1 MDSSFAPLKAGSA
14 EWIERQIE
22 GSKAPEALAF
32 VEDLIQGL
40 RGRITADA
48 ESIAAVDAASEGLLR
63 ISRTD
68 IAQSLAVALVECCVF
83 YHRTGMSAKAVPA
96 AERARTLASIAGD
109 KSLMRRCCNMLG
121 AFYQESLNFE
131 AALVRLDE
139 ALFLARELNDRMLE
153 SAALA
158 NIAVTLQDMG
168 LYRDAIRINE
178 QVLAHP
184 FDTPAGAVLRLQ
196 CTTNNLICALRLRD
210 QAVARRYVAAADR
223 FPEPERVDIILA
235 ALLRY
240 YSAVSLIRENQAD
253 GARQLIEEAR
263 KRLSASAN
271 PRAETL
277 LAMAAGMC
285 EVATGRID
293 IGMTRL
299 RALYEKTRSTH
310 LYHDD
315 VLRAL
320 IEACERAGDTSR
332 ALAYTEELIE
342 YTTHAKKAKYT
353 EQMKK
358 ASALV
363 QPLSTVNEELQ
374 EAESDAARLRLA
386 SVRRV
391 SAEYRTAENWAV
403 VAELVDDESGQ
414 HCFRVG
420 RLAGLLARE
429 IGCDEQLA
437 TQIEYAARLHDLG
450 KIGISH
456 ALLLKPGRLSPSE
469 LAIVRTHTAIGA
481 ELLEGSTDPVLKL
494 AAQIARHHHEWWNG
508 NGYPDGLTGETVPLA
523 ARMVSLAEV
532 YDALTHDRPY
542 RRAWSH
548 HEAVAEIVSQQGS
561 QFDPQLAAAFL
572 RVLERY
578 RKAGVSYTGDFMA
591 LARESSLLVARGRV
605 AAAIG

>member
-1 MDSSFAPLKAGSA
+1 MDKRFTATELLAMPVDLVAQLLSEASA
-14 EWIERQIE
+14 AE
-22 GSKAPEALAF
+22 AATMLEALAGYLRSAAAPES
-32 VEDLIQGL
+32 VAHIGAVLAAVRRPAIQAQQAQL
-40 RGRITADA
+40 LVDCCLYWYRVGRNADA
-48 ESIAAVDAASEGLLR
+48 IAAAEQAR
-63 ISRTD
+63 R
-68 IAQSLAVALVECCVF
+68 LADEL
-83 YHRTGMSAKAVPA
+83 
-96 AERARTLASIAGD
+96 GD
-109 KSLMRRCCNMLG
+109 KALTRRCANMLG
-121 AFYQESLNFE
+121 NLYRESLDFE
-131 AALVRLDE
+131 ASFARLDE
-139 ALFLARELNDRMLE
+139 ALLLARELNDRGLE
-153 SAALA
+153 TAVLA
-158 NIAVTLQDMG
+158 NIGVTMLDMG
-168 LYRDAIRINE
+168 LYRDAMRVNE
-178 QVLAHP
+178 QVLAHHP
-184 FDTPAGAVLRLQ
+184 DTPGGMALRLQ
-196 CTTNNLICALRLRD
+196 AIGNNLICSVRLRD
-210 QAVARRYVAAADR
+210 SKSSQRYIAAGEAVKTRQEIDPVGAATFELYRAMH
-223 FPEPERVDIILA
+223 
-235 ALLRY
+235 
-240 YSAVSLIRENQAD
+240 LIRENQAD
-253 GARQLIEEAR
+253 AARQLVEAAR
-263 KRLSASAN
+263 ISGAGSHN

-277 LAMAAGMC
+277 LTMATGVC
-285 EVATGRID
+285 EVAIGRLD

-342 YTTHAKKAKYT
+342 YTTHAKKAKYV
-353 EQMKK
+353 EQMKAASTLVPVVGTGHDELEQTEADAAK
-358 ASALV
+358 LRLSALR
-363 QPLSTVNEELQ
+363 Q
-374 EAESDAARLRLA
+374 A
-386 SVRRV
+386 

-403 VAELVDDESGQ
+403 VAELVDDQSGE

-481 ELLEGSTDPVLKL
+481 ELLEGSADPVLKL

-508 NGYPDGLTGETVPLA
+508 NGYPDGLTGESVPLA

-578 RKAGVSYTGDFMA
+578 RKAGVSYTGDFVA
-591 LARESSLLVARGRV
+591 LARESSLLVARRRV

>member
-1 MDSSFAPLKAGSA
+1 MDKHFTANELLAMPASLVAQLMNEASATEAAAMLQALGNHLRAGATHESA
-14 EWIERQIE
+14 DHIGI
-22 GSKAPEALAF
+22 A
-32 VEDLIQGL
+32 L
-40 RGRITADA
+40 RGVDRPELRAAQAQMFVDCCLYWYRVGRNAQAIDA
-48 ESIAAVDAASEGLLR
+48 ARRARKLSIA
-63 ISRTD
+63 I
-68 IAQSLAVALVECCVF
+68 
-83 YHRTGMSAKAVPA
+83 
-96 AERARTLASIAGD
+96 GD
-109 KSLMRRCCNMLG
+109 KALTRRCANMLG
-121 AFYQESLNFE
+121 NLHREALNFD
-131 AALVRLDE
+131 ASFAHLDE
-139 ALFLARELNDRMLE
+139 ALLLARELNDRGLE
-153 SAALA
+153 AAVLA
-158 NIAVTLQDMG
+158 NIGVTMLDMG
-168 LYRDAIRINE
+168 LYRDAMRVNE
-178 QVLAHP
+178 HVLAHQL
-184 FDTPAGAVLRLQ
+184 DTPGAVALRLQ
-196 CTTNNLICALRLRD
+196 AITNNLICSVRLRD
-210 QAVARRYVAAADR
+210 SKSSQRYIAAGEAMKARQEIDPVG
-223 FPEPERVDIILA
+223 
-235 ALLRY
+235 
-240 YSAVSLIRENQAD
+240 SATFELYRAMHLIRENQAD
-253 GARQLIEEAR
+253 HARQLV
-263 KRLSASAN
+263 ASARN
-271 PRAETL
+271 TGAGSQPPRAETL
-277 LAMAAGMC
+277 LTMATGMC
-285 EVATGRID
+285 EVAVGRLD

-299 RALYEKTRSTH
+299 RALYEKTRANH

-320 IEACERAGDTSR
+320 VEACERVGDTSR

-342 YTTHAKKAKYT
+342 YTTHAKKAKYL
-353 EQMKK
+353 EQLK
-358 ASALV
+358 AA
-363 QPLSTVNEELQ
+363 STMVPVVGEGHDDLEQ
-374 EAESDAARLRLA
+374 SESDAARLRLA